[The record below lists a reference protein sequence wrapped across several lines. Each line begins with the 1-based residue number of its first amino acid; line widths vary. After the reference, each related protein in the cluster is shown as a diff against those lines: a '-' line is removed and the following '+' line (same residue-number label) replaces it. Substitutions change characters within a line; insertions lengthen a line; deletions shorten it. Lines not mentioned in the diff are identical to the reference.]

1 MIRAKMHRYACVVL
15 ASLLVVS
22 LLGLSACASRSHTPA
37 SDNPYDWSHLT
48 SSNGR
53 YQYRVNGQNLGV
65 LGIDVSDHN
74 GTIDWKSV
82 AADGIDFAVVRV
94 GYRGYTAGGISLD
107 DRFEANLSG
116 ARAAGLKVGVYFFSQ
131 ATTTQEAKEE
141 ADFVIKQLN
150 GASLDY
156 PVVFDEEPVESAGGR
171 ANNLT
176 REQQTA
182 IAKAFLERI
191 EKAGYQGMVYC
202 NQNDSSRFDFDEL
215 SAWPVWYAEYGT
227 SQPSQAFD
235 YTIWQFTSTG
245 SVKGVTGNVD
255 IDLDLTAAR

>member
-1 MIRAKMHRYACVVL
+1 MTRATMRRSVCVML
-15 ASLLVVS
+15 AFLLAFC
-22 LLGLSACASRSHTPA
+22 LMGLSACGSRSRSSA
-37 SDNPYDWSHLT
+37 SENPYDWSNLT
-48 SSNGR
+48 RSNGR
-53 YQYRVNGQNLGV
+53 YQYVVNGQDLGV

-74 GTIDWKSV
+74 GAVNWSSV
-82 AADGIDFAVVRV
+82 ASDGIDFAVVRV
-94 GYRGYTAGGISLD
+94 GYRGYTAGSISLD
-107 DRFEANLSG
+107 TQFQANLSG

-131 ATTTQEAKEE
+131 ATTTKEAKEE
-141 ADFVIKQLN
+141 ADFVIKQLD

-156 PVVFDEEPVESAGGR
+156 PVVFDEEPVESSGGR

-176 REQQTA
+176 QEEQTA

-191 EKAGYQGMVYC
+191 EKAGYQGMIYC
-202 NQNDSSRFDFDEL
+202 NQSDSNRFDFDKL

-227 SQPSQAFD
+227 SQPSQSLD

-245 SVKGVTGNVD
+245 SVKGVTGDVD